1 MARYFVGIT
10 GASGHVYATELIR
23 ALVRN
28 GQEVDLAATP
38 AGLLVLRHEL
48 GVDGGPN
55 GEKLGDVLESWLGP
69 DVAAGVR
76 TFPCDAVGARAASG
90 TSLTGGV
97 ILAPCSMGTL
107 ARVSVGFSSNLV
119 ERAADVAIKEGRQ
132 LVLMPRE
139 APLSEIHL
147 ENMLRLAKMGA
158 IVLPCAPGFY
168 HHPESIDDLVRHVIG
183 KVLDRLRIE
192 NREGARWKG
201 LADEPPPE
209 SGIESPPGDP
219 AS

>member
-55 GEKLGDVLESWLGP
+55 GEQLGEVLDSWLGP
-69 DVAAGVR
+69 EIARGVR

-90 TSLTGGV
+90 TSLTDEGHAARSPAGGFFLLSGRDV
-97 ILAPCSMGTL
+97 LASGDNEKWDRVAGRW
-107 ARVSVGFSSNLV
+107 ARQGH
-119 ERAADVAIKEGRQ
+119 G
-132 LVLMPRE
+132 
-139 APLSEIHL
+139 
-147 ENMLRLAKMGA
+147 
-158 IVLPCAPGFY
+158 
-168 HHPESIDDLVRHVIG
+168 
-183 KVLDRLRIE
+183 
-192 NREGARWKG
+192 
-201 LADEPPPE
+201 
-209 SGIESPPGDP
+209 
-219 AS
+219 